1 MVFAPPF
8 NLRPQ
13 DIGKLTVSAVAG
25 GILLPLLVWAYRTG
39 SSSFRKAAEDLLLLV
54 LAFVFF
60 GVFVDLA
67 HQAVKLNWAVDFA
80 VGLLEDGGEMVV
92 MSVIVWY
99 VFLLSLHR
107 GDVRSQLRDLY
118 V

>member
-1 MVFAPPF
+1 M
-8 NLRPQ
+8 L
-13 DIGKLTVSAVAG
+13 
-25 GILLPLLVWAYRTG
+25 
-39 SSSFRKAAEDLLLLV
+39 FRS
-54 LAFVFF
+54 
-60 GVFVDLA
+60 A

-118 V
+118 A